1 MIKNA
6 FYNALVDYN
15 YKVGNKTTRATI
27 SIAATQDPANRPADS
42 FFVPVLQRRHP
53 GATIT
58 INSVQWP

>member
-15 YKVGNKTTRATI
+15 YKIGNKTTRNTI
-27 SIAATQDPANRPADS
+27 SIAATQDPAMRPADS
-42 FFVPVLQRRHP
+42 FFMSVLQRRHP

-58 INSVQWP
+58 INAVQWP